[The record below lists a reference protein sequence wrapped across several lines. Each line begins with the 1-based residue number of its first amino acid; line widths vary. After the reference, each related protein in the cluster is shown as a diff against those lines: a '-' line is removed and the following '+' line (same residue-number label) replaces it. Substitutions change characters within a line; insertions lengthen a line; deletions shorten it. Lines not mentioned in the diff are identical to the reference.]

1 MSRLIIRIR
10 QYELPKQRPS
20 RRWALGLYLLAGAG
34 LFISSL
40 LCGVLF
46 RNVDAQYTL
55 TVVDLLF
62 YLPFV
67 ALPILLGVRRRPETL
82 EAYRPGGLSLSNA
95 ILIALLAVAGLL
107 FMNSLT
113 VLWSILLQKLGL
125 VFPASNVPTPTGKG
139 SLMLSIFT
147 VAVLPAIC
155 EEFLFRGAIFSA
167 LEPEG
172 TRHAMVISSLLFMGL
187 HGSLNGAPVQFL
199 LGMIICYLTWSC
211 NSIYAGMIYHMVHNA
226 TTVILMYI
234 QSGLDVTAEA
244 PDYLAAIGGL
254 TGVFA
259 LLLDMLLLGGLMLL
273 LLRPFRIRALLS
285 GAPKMPRKKIP
296 LSRKGRWAVVIII
309 VLLLTLYALTL
320 LGALL

>member
-1 MSRLIIRIR
+1 MKYGL
-10 QYELPKQRPS
+10 K
-20 RRWALGLYLLAGAG
+20 ALGLYLLAGAG

-125 VFPASNVPTPTGKG
+125 IFPASNVPTPTGKG
-139 SLMLSIFT
+139 GLILSIFT

-172 TRHAMVISSLLFMGL
+172 TRHAMVISSLLFKKSPISTASPRFMGL

-254 TGVFA
+254 TGV
-259 LLLDMLLLGGLMLL
+259 
-273 LLRPFRIRALLS
+273 
-285 GAPKMPRKKIP
+285 
-296 LSRKGRWAVVIII
+296 
-309 VLLLTLYALTL
+309 
-320 LGALL
+320 